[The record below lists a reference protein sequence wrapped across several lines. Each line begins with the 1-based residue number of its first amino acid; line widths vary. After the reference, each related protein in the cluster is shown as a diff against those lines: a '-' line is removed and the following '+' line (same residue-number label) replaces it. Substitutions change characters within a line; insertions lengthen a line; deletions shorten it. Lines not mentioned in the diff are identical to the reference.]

1 MAGVS
6 NPLGPNHQA
15 PLSTAPAD
23 GLRQSAQ
30 MQSMQLPVGSM
41 ITNPPIQSLT
51 HHSSQLQSQPH
62 FQQPL
67 PNPRMY
73 QSFTDALTESSQPL
87 SAPSMHSMPSHGPN
101 HDLYS
106 QSQGSAMAFQGYP
119 SQPQAGQGLLSQ
131 PHAGQGTSSQPRMG
145 QGMSMQPGQT
155 DGGMNVH
162 SSGGSL
168 LANGMSFGQS
178 LPDGSAQM
186 SSHMQG
192 QLLLLHYSHACI
204 DHLSY
209 LSACGTNLPHCSTL
223 CLAACFVFKFADAKH
238 RLW

>member
-1 MAGVS
+1 MGGVS

-41 ITNPPIQSLT
+41 ITNPPIQPLT

-73 QSFTDALTESSQPL
+73 QSFTDALAESSQPL
-87 SAPSMHSMPSHGPN
+87 SAPSMHSMPSHGLN

-106 QSQGSAMAFQGYP
+106 QSQASAMAFQGYP
-119 SQPQAGQGLLSQ
+119 SQP
-131 PHAGQGTSSQPRMG
+131 HAGQGNSSQPRLG
-145 QGMSMQPGQT
+145 QDMSMQSGQT

-186 SSHMQG
+186 SSQMQG
-192 QLLLLHYSHACI
+192 KLLPLHYTHACI
-204 DHLSY
+204 
-209 LSACGTNLPHCSTL
+209 
-223 CLAACFVFKFADAKH
+223 
-238 RLW
+238 